1 MDTQIRKFLPFQ
13 QEWKNSNLDEGIEL
27 DVETIKNKSPF
38 TSWNKMTKEIGEFFI
53 STETQMNEF
62 INFDKGAG

>member
-38 TSWNKMTKEIGEFFI
+38 TSWNKMTKEMGEFFI
-53 STETQMNEF
+53 STETQTNEF